1 MSKRFSTIGLFALFV
16 LFLLGKSV
24 LAEELTLVQA
34 LKLGIENNTEVIISE
49 LDREIAEGNYQIA
62 KKSLF
67 PEIKLNSNYT
77 RLEQVPFG
85 SPNVYRTTLSLQ
97 QPIFLAGKLL
107 SGIELAEKGIELIA
121 LQGEQKKESLVY
133 NIINS
138 YYGVLMARE
147 RLEIEEEALKLIEEH
162 KRIVQA
168 NIKAGL
174 ALKTDLL
181 QVEIEEGNSLQN
193 LREARNKLY
202 LARRS
207 LGIMIGTDLTA
218 IDFIVPELAL
228 EIETGF
234 DYLYQ
239 QALLKRPEIQLLA
252 LNQEM
257 TELNLSLKK
266 KDRYPNIILI
276 GNYGWQGEEF
286 SLEDGSWDLS
296 LSLSFPVFDGRK
308 SVSEQKNIEKELAQ
322 LAHSIKNLQEM
333 IALELEEQL
342 MKLKQNQ
349 NNIELQQIN
358 LEKSE
363 DNFRLSSLRF
373 EAGLGTNID
382 LINARTMVKQAKMML
397 MQAEYQYHLNLASLL
412 YKTGSLFEHLEEV
425 INHEK

>member
-16 LFLLGKSV
+16 LFLLGESV

-77 RLEQVPFG
+77 RLEQGPVG
-85 SPNVYRTTLSLQ
+85 SSNLYRTTLSLQ
-97 QPIFLAGKLL
+97 QPIFLAGKLF

-147 RLEIEEEALKLIEEH
+147 RVEIEEEALKLIEEH

-218 IDFIVPELAL
+218 VDFIVPELAL
-228 EIETGF
+228 ELETGF
-234 DYLYQ
+234 DYLYR

-266 KDRYPNIILI
+266 KDRYPNIILL

-322 LAHSIKNLQEM
+322 LAQSSKNLQEM

-342 MKLKQNQ
+342 MQLKQNQ

-397 MQAEYQYHLNLASLL
+397 MQAEYQYYLNLVSLL
-412 YKTGSLFEHLEEV
+412 YKTGSLFEHFEEV